1 MEALLRRRV
10 IIGFILA
17 VLLTGLMGFLSWR
30 STRLA
35 AQEADLVAHT
45 HAVMRTLDVAVEHA
59 IELETSARG
68 FALTGQD
75 LLLTHYEAARGTIDQ
90 DFGTLRHLTTDNPN
104 QQRRLE
110 VLEPQM
116 ADAIGFADHLVSAR
130 QNARAIPGA
139 SEIKQ
144 SERVVDAVRDTIHQ
158 MQAEEMQLLNERSQ
172 KTGAARRLTTF
183 VTVAGTL
190 VGAVFLLLAGF
201 AVNREIGVS
210 ARARTQVSALNA
222 ELEQRTAA
230 VQSEIAARSA
240 TEQKLRAS
248 EELSRLFLD
257 SIKDYAVYM
266 LDPEGRVASWNAGAA
281 KIKGY
286 RAEEIIGKHFS
297 CFYTAED
304 QQDGKPELE
313 LQKATASGRFEEEGH
328 RVRKDGSVL
337 WANVV
342 ITPVYDSGG
351 TLRGYSKV
359 VRDITERKA
368 AEEALRQSEDRQA
381 GIISSAMDAIITVDS
396 EQRIVLFNA
405 AAERMFRCPA
415 AEALRQPIE
424 RFVPQR
430 FHAAHAGHIRK
441 FAKTGVTNRAM
452 GPVSALW
459 AKRADG
465 EEFQIEASISQIV
478 TGGKKLFTVIL
489 RDVTE
494 RKQAEEALRESQD
507 QLTGIIQSAM
517 DTIITVDDQQH
528 IVLFNAAAEKM
539 FRCPAAEAVG
549 QPIERFI
556 PQRFRSQHAGHIRR
570 FGETG
575 GTSRGMGTLGA
586 LWALRADGEEF
597 QIEASISQME
607 ARGKKLFT
615 VILRDISERK
625 QADEALRESQAQMI
639 GIIQSAMDTII
650 TVDDEQR
657 IVLFNTA
664 AEKMFGCVAAD
675 VVGQSIERFI
685 PQRFR
690 SQHAGHIRRFG
701 ETGVT
706 SRGMGTLGALWAVRM
721 DGREFQIEASIS
733 QIETRGKK
741 LFTVIL
747 RDVTERKQAEQD
759 LAGQSQELVKQASEI
774 RKLNDELEQRVLQRT
789 AQLEAAN
796 KELEA
801 FTYSVSHDLRAPL
814 RHIGGFSKI
823 LAEEFGPKLDPT
835 AQHYLQRIEEG
846 TRRMGLLVDELLNLA
861 RVGRHSLSLQVT
873 GLNSIVAEIV
883 SMLKPESEGRQVE
896 WIIAD
901 LPFVECD
908 PILIKQVLQNLM
920 ANALKFTRPRPRAVI
935 EIGQVEENGSPA
947 IFVRDNGVGFSMKY
961 ADKLFGVF
969 QRLHRPED
977 FEGTGI
983 GLATVQRII
992 QKHGGRVWVEAE
1004 LDRGATFYFSLGAH
1018 EQLEV
1023 RKHSQQKNHAAT
1035 IGA

>member
-1 MEALLRRRV
+1 MDRSDPRLQRPPSVEALLRRRV

-17 VLLTGLMGFLSWR
+17 VLLTGLIGFLSWR

-45 HAVMRTLDVAVEHA
+45 HAVMGTLDVTVEHA

-75 LLLTHYEAARGTIDQ
+75 LLLTHYEAARGTINQ

-104 QQRRLE
+104 QQRRLD
-110 VLEPQM
+110 VLEPPI
-116 ADAIGFADHLVSAR
+116 AAALAFADELVVAR
-130 QNARAIPGA
+130 RNVRAIPGA

-144 SERVVDAVRDTIHQ
+144 SERVVDAIRGTIQQ
-158 MQAEEMQLLNERSQ
+158 MQAEETRLLNERSQ

-190 VGAVFLLLAGF
+190 VGAVFILLAGF

-210 ARARTQVSALNA
+210 ARVRAQVSALNT
-222 ELEQRTAA
+222 ELEQRVEQRTAA
-230 VQSEIAARSA
+230 VQSEIAARIA

-248 EELSRLFLD
+248 EELFRLLLD
-257 SIKDYAVYM
+257 GIKDYAVYM
-266 LDPEGRVASWNAGAA
+266 LDPEGRVASWNVGAA
-281 KIKGY
+281 RIKGY
-286 RAEEIIGKHFS
+286 STEEILGKHIS

-304 QQDGKPELE
+304 REAGMPVRT
-313 LQKATASGRFEEEGH
+313 LQSAIATGRFEGH
-328 RVRKDGSVL
+328 GLRVRKDGSTF
-337 WANVV
+337 WAHVV
-342 ITPVYDSGG
+342 ILPIYDDSGK
-351 TLRGYSKV
+351 LRGFSKV
-359 VRDITERKA
+359 
-368 AEEALRQSEDRQA
+368 L
-381 GIISSAMDAIITVDS
+381 
-396 EQRIVLFNA
+396 
-405 AAERMFRCPA
+405 
-415 AEALRQPIE
+415 
-424 RFVPQR
+424 
-430 FHAAHAGHIRK
+430 H
-441 FAKTGVTNRAM
+441 
-452 GPVSALW
+452 
-459 AKRADG
+459 
-465 EEFQIEASISQIV
+465 
-478 TGGKKLFTVIL
+478 
-489 RDVTE
+489 DVTE
-494 RKQAEEALRESQD
+494 RKQVEEALRESQA

-517 DTIITVDDQQH
+517 DTIITVDDQQR

-539 FRCPAAEAVG
+539 FRC
-549 QPIERFI
+549 
-556 PQRFRSQHAGHIRR
+556 S
-570 FGETG
+570 
-575 GTSRGMGTLGA
+575 
-586 LWALRADGEEF
+586 
-597 QIEASISQME
+597 ASD
-607 ARGKKLFT
+607 A
-615 VILRDISERK
+615 
-625 QADEALRESQAQMI
+625 
-639 GIIQSAMDTII
+639 
-650 TVDDEQR
+650 
-657 IVLFNTA
+657 
-664 AEKMFGCVAAD
+664 
-675 VVGQSIERFI
+675 VGQSIERFI
-685 PQRFR
+685 PHRFR

-706 SRGMGTLGALWAVRM
+706 SRGMGTLGALWALRA
-721 DGREFQIEASIS
+721 DGEEFQIEASIS

-747 RDVTERKQAEQD
+747 RDVTERKQAEAELARRAAELARSEQALRVQTRMFQSVLDSMDEGLVTADENGKFLLWNPAAEKILGMGAMD
-759 LAGQSQELVKQASEI
+759 LSIQEWAPHYGCYLPDAVTPFPTDQLPLVRAIRGEAADVEMFVRNPKLEQGVWIEVTGRPLKDEDGVLRGGVVAFRDVTRTKAAEGEI
-774 RKLNDELEQRVLQRT
+774 RKLNDELEERVVERT

-796 KELEA
+796 KELET

-823 LAEEFGPKLDPT
+823 LVEEFGPALDPT

-846 TRRMGLLVDELLNLA
+846 TRRMGVLVDELLNLA

-873 GLNSIVAEIV
+873 GLNSIVAELV

-935 EIGQVEENGSPA
+935 EIGQVEENGNPA
-947 IFVRDNGVGFSMKY
+947 VFVRDNGVGFSMKY

-1004 LDRGATFYFSLGAH
+1004 LDRGATFYFSLGAS
-1018 EQLEV
+1018 EQFDV
-1023 RKHSQQKNHAAT
+1023 HKQKKQKNRAAM
-1035 IGA
+1035 IGV

>member
-1 MEALLRRRV
+1 MGRSNPRLESPPSVEALLRRRV

-17 VLLTGLMGFLSWR
+17 VLLTGLIGFLSWR

-45 HAVMRTLDVAVEHA
+45 HAVMGTLDVTVEHA

-75 LLLTHYEAARGTIDQ
+75 LLLTHYEAARGTINQ

-104 QQRRLE
+104 QQRRLD
-110 VLEPQM
+110 VLEPQI
-116 ADAIGFADHLVSAR
+116 AAALAFADELVVAR
-130 QNARAIPGA
+130 RNVRAIPGA

-144 SERVVDAVRDTIHQ
+144 SERVVDAIRGTIQQ
-158 MQAEEMQLLNERSQ
+158 MQAEETRLLNERSQ

-190 VGAVFLLLAGF
+190 VGAVFILLAGF

-210 ARARTQVSALNA
+210 ARMRAQVSALNTELA
-222 ELEQRTAA
+222 ERAEQRTAA
-230 VQSEIAARSA
+230 VQSEIAARIA

-248 EELSRLFLD
+248 EELFRLLLD
-257 SIKDYAVYM
+257 GIKDYAVYM
-266 LDPEGRVASWNAGAA
+266 LDSEGRVASWNVGAA
-281 KIKGY
+281 RIKGY
-286 RAEEIIGKHFS
+286 STEEILGKHIS

-304 QQDGKPELE
+304 REAGMPVRT
-313 LQKATASGRFEEEGH
+313 LQSAIATGRFEGH
-328 RVRKDGSVL
+328 GLRVRKDGSTF
-337 WANVV
+337 WAHVV
-342 ITPVYDSGG
+342 ILPIYDDSGK
-351 TLRGYSKV
+351 LRGFSKV
-359 VRDITERKA
+359 
-368 AEEALRQSEDRQA
+368 L
-381 GIISSAMDAIITVDS
+381 
-396 EQRIVLFNA
+396 
-405 AAERMFRCPA
+405 
-415 AEALRQPIE
+415 
-424 RFVPQR
+424 
-430 FHAAHAGHIRK
+430 H
-441 FAKTGVTNRAM
+441 
-452 GPVSALW
+452 
-459 AKRADG
+459 
-465 EEFQIEASISQIV
+465 
-478 TGGKKLFTVIL
+478 
-489 RDVTE
+489 DVTE
-494 RKQAEEALRESQD
+494 RKQVEEALRESQA

-517 DTIITVDDQQH
+517 DTIVTVDDQQR

-539 FRCPAAEAVG
+539 FRCLAADVVG

-556 PQRFRSQHAGHIRR
+556 PQRFR
-570 FGETG
+570 
-575 GTSRGMGTLGA
+575 
-586 LWALRADGEEF
+586 
-597 QIEASISQME
+597 
-607 ARGKKLFT
+607 
-615 VILRDISERK
+615 
-625 QADEALRESQAQMI
+625 
-639 GIIQSAMDTII
+639 
-650 TVDDEQR
+650 
-657 IVLFNTA
+657 
-664 AEKMFGCVAAD
+664 
-675 VVGQSIERFI
+675 
-685 PQRFR
+685 P
-690 SQHAGHIRRFG
+690 QHAGHIRRFG

-706 SRGMGTLGALWAVRM
+706 SRGMGTLGALWALRA
-721 DGREFQIEASIS
+721 DGEEFQIEASIS

-747 RDVTERKQAEQD
+747 RDVTERKQAEAELARRAAELARSEQALRVQTRMFQSVLDSMDEGLVTADENGKFLLWNPAAEKILGMGAMD
-759 LAGQSQELVKQASEI
+759 LSIQEWAPHYGCYLPDAVTPFPTDQLPLVRAIRGEAADVEMFVRNPKLEQGVWIEVTGRPLKDEDGVLRGGVVAFRDVTRTKASEREI
-774 RKLNDELEQRVLQRT
+774 RKLNDELEQRVVQRT

-796 KELEA
+796 KELET

-823 LAEEFGPKLDPT
+823 LVEEFGPALDPT

-846 TRRMGLLVDELLNLA
+846 TRRMGVLVDELLNLA

-873 GLNSIVAEIV
+873 GLNSIVAELV

-1004 LDRGATFYFSLGAH
+1004 LDRGATFYFSLGAS
-1018 EQLEV
+1018 EQFDV
-1023 RKHSQQKNHAAT
+1023 HKQKKQKNRAAM

>member
-1 MEALLRRRV
+1 MDRSDPRLQRPPSVEALLRRRV
-10 IIGFILA
+10 IIGCILA
-17 VLLTGLMGFLSWR
+17 VLLTGLIGFLSWR

-35 AQEADLVAHT
+35 AQEVDLVAHT
-45 HAVMRTLDVAVEHA
+45 HAVMGTLDVTVEHA

-75 LLLTHYEAARGTIDQ
+75 LLLTHYEAARGTINQ

-104 QQRRLE
+104 QQRRLD
-110 VLEPQM
+110 VLEPQI
-116 ADAIGFADHLVSAR
+116 AAALAFADELVVAR
-130 QNARAIPGA
+130 RNVRAIPGA

-144 SERVVDAVRDTIHQ
+144 SERVVDAIRGTIQQ
-158 MQAEEMQLLNERSQ
+158 MQAEETRLLNERSQ

-190 VGAVFLLLAGF
+190 VGAVFILLAGF

-210 ARARTQVSALNA
+210 ARMRAQVSALNT
-222 ELEQRTAA
+222 ELEQRVEQRTAA
-230 VQSEIAARSA
+230 VQSEIAARIA

-248 EELSRLFLD
+248 EELFRLLLD
-257 SIKDYAVYM
+257 GIKDYAVYM
-266 LDPEGRVASWNAGAA
+266 LDPEGRVASWNVGAA
-281 KIKGY
+281 RIKGY
-286 RAEEIIGKHFS
+286 STEEILGRHIS

-304 QQDGKPELE
+304 REAGMPVRT
-313 LQKATASGRFEEEGH
+313 LQSAIATGRFEGH
-328 RVRKDGSVL
+328 GLRVRKDGSTF
-337 WANVV
+337 WAHVV
-342 ITPVYDSGG
+342 ILPIYDDSGK
-351 TLRGYSKV
+351 LRGFSKV
-359 VRDITERKA
+359 
-368 AEEALRQSEDRQA
+368 L
-381 GIISSAMDAIITVDS
+381 
-396 EQRIVLFNA
+396 
-405 AAERMFRCPA
+405 
-415 AEALRQPIE
+415 
-424 RFVPQR
+424 
-430 FHAAHAGHIRK
+430 H
-441 FAKTGVTNRAM
+441 
-452 GPVSALW
+452 
-459 AKRADG
+459 
-465 EEFQIEASISQIV
+465 
-478 TGGKKLFTVIL
+478 
-489 RDVTE
+489 DVTE
-494 RKQAEEALRESQD
+494 RKQVEEALRESQA

-517 DTIITVDDQQH
+517 DTIITVDDQQR

-539 FRCPAAEAVG
+539 FRC
-549 QPIERFI
+549 
-556 PQRFRSQHAGHIRR
+556 S
-570 FGETG
+570 
-575 GTSRGMGTLGA
+575 
-586 LWALRADGEEF
+586 
-597 QIEASISQME
+597 ASD
-607 ARGKKLFT
+607 A
-615 VILRDISERK
+615 
-625 QADEALRESQAQMI
+625 
-639 GIIQSAMDTII
+639 
-650 TVDDEQR
+650 
-657 IVLFNTA
+657 
-664 AEKMFGCVAAD
+664 
-675 VVGQSIERFI
+675 VGQSIERFI

-706 SRGMGTLGALWAVRM
+706 SRGMGTLGALWALRA
-721 DGREFQIEASIS
+721 DGEEFQIEASIS

-747 RDVTERKQAEQD
+747 RDVTERKQAEAELARRAAELARSEQALRVQTRMFQSVLDSMDEGLVTADENGKFLLWNPAAEKILGMGAMD
-759 LAGQSQELVKQASEI
+759 LSIQEWAPHYGCYLPDAVTPFPTDQLPLVRAIRGEPADVEMFVRNPKLEQGVWIEVTGRPLKDEDGVLRGGVVAFRDVTRTKASEREI
-774 RKLNDELEQRVLQRT
+774 RKLNDELEQRVVQRT

-823 LAEEFGPKLDPT
+823 LVEEFGPALDPT

-846 TRRMGLLVDELLNLA
+846 TRRMGVLVDELLNLA

-873 GLNSIVAEIV
+873 GLNSIVAELV

-935 EIGQVEENGSPA
+935 EIGQVEENGNPA

-961 ADKLFGVF
+961 ADKLSGVF

-1004 LDRGATFYFSLGAH
+1004 LDRGATFYFSLGAS
-1018 EQLEV
+1018 EQFDV
-1023 RKHSQQKNHAAT
+1023 HKQKKQKNRAAM

>member
-1 MEALLRRRV
+1 MDRSDPRLQRPPSVEALLRRRV

-17 VLLTGLMGFLSWR
+17 VLLTGLIGFLSWR

-45 HAVMRTLDVAVEHA
+45 HAVMGTLDVTVEHA

-75 LLLTHYEAARGTIDQ
+75 LLLTHYEAARGTINQ

-104 QQRRLE
+104 QQRRLD
-110 VLEPQM
+110 VLEPQI
-116 ADAIGFADHLVSAR
+116 ADAIGFADHLVAAT
-130 QNARAIPGA
+130 QNAHAIPGA

-144 SERVVDAVRDTIHQ
+144 SERVVDAIRDTIHQ
-158 MQAEEMQLLNERSQ
+158 MQAEEMRLLNERSQ

-190 VGAVFLLLAGF
+190 VGAVFILLAGF

-210 ARARTQVSALNA
+210 ARVRAQVSALNT
-222 ELEQRTAA
+222 ELEQRVEQRTAA
-230 VQSEIAARSA
+230 VQSEIAARIA

-248 EELSRLFLD
+248 EELFRLLLD
-257 SIKDYAVYM
+257 GIKDYAVYM
-266 LDPEGRVASWNAGAA
+266 LDPEGRVASWNVGAA
-281 KIKGY
+281 RIKGY
-286 RAEEIIGKHFS
+286 STEEILGKHIS

-304 QQDGKPELE
+304 REAGMPVRT
-313 LQKATASGRFEEEGH
+313 LQSAIATGRFEGH
-328 RVRKDGSVL
+328 GLRVRKDGSTF
-337 WANVV
+337 WAHVV
-342 ITPVYDSGG
+342 ILPIYDDSGK
-351 TLRGYSKV
+351 LRGFSKV
-359 VRDITERKA
+359 
-368 AEEALRQSEDRQA
+368 L
-381 GIISSAMDAIITVDS
+381 
-396 EQRIVLFNA
+396 
-405 AAERMFRCPA
+405 
-415 AEALRQPIE
+415 
-424 RFVPQR
+424 
-430 FHAAHAGHIRK
+430 H
-441 FAKTGVTNRAM
+441 
-452 GPVSALW
+452 
-459 AKRADG
+459 
-465 EEFQIEASISQIV
+465 
-478 TGGKKLFTVIL
+478 
-489 RDVTE
+489 DVTE
-494 RKQAEEALRESQD
+494 RKQVEEALRESQA

-517 DTIITVDDQQH
+517 DTIITVDDQQR

-539 FRCPAAEAVG
+539 FRC
-549 QPIERFI
+549 
-556 PQRFRSQHAGHIRR
+556 S
-570 FGETG
+570 
-575 GTSRGMGTLGA
+575 
-586 LWALRADGEEF
+586 
-597 QIEASISQME
+597 ASD
-607 ARGKKLFT
+607 A
-615 VILRDISERK
+615 
-625 QADEALRESQAQMI
+625 
-639 GIIQSAMDTII
+639 
-650 TVDDEQR
+650 
-657 IVLFNTA
+657 
-664 AEKMFGCVAAD
+664 
-675 VVGQSIERFI
+675 VGQSIERFI

-706 SRGMGTLGALWAVRM
+706 SRGMGTLGALWAVRA
-721 DGREFQIEASIS
+721 DGEEFQIEASIS

-747 RDVTERKQAEQD
+747 RDVTERKQAEAELARRAAELARSEQALRVQTRMFQSVLDSMDEGLVTADENGKFLLWNPAAEKILGMGAMD
-759 LAGQSQELVKQASEI
+759 LSIQEWAPHYGCYLPDAVTPFPTDQLPLVRAIRGEPADVEMFVRNPKLEQGVWIEVTGRPLKDEDGVLRGGVVAFRDVTRTKASEREI
-774 RKLNDELEQRVLQRT
+774 RKLNDELEQRVVQRT

-796 KELEA
+796 KELET

-823 LAEEFGPKLDPT
+823 LVEEFGPVLDPT

-846 TRRMGLLVDELLNLA
+846 TRRMGVLVDELLNLA

-873 GLNSIVAEIV
+873 GLNSIVAELV

-935 EIGQVEENGSPA
+935 EIGQVEENGNPA
-947 IFVRDNGVGFSMKY
+947 VFVRDNGVGFSMKY

-992 QKHGGRVWVEAE
+992 QKHGGRGWVEAE
-1004 LDRGATFYFSLGAH
+1004 LDRGATFYFSLGAS
-1018 EQLEV
+1018 EQFDV
-1023 RKHSQQKNHAAT
+1023 HKQKKQKNRAAM

>member
-1 MEALLRRRV
+1 MDRSDPRLQRPPSVEALLRRRV

-17 VLLTGLMGFLSWR
+17 VLLTGLIGFLSWR

-45 HAVMRTLDVAVEHA
+45 HAVMGTLDVTVEHA

-75 LLLTHYEAARGTIDQ
+75 LLLTHYEAARGTINQ

-104 QQRRLE
+104 QQRRLD
-110 VLEPQM
+110 VLEPQI
-116 ADAIGFADHLVSAR
+116 AAALAFADELVVAR
-130 QNARAIPGA
+130 RNVRAIPGA

-144 SERVVDAVRDTIHQ
+144 SERVVDAIRGTIQQ
-158 MQAEEMQLLNERSQ
+158 MQAEETRLLNERSQ

-190 VGAVFLLLAGF
+190 VGAVFILLAGF

-210 ARARTQVSALNA
+210 ARVRAQVSALNT
-222 ELEQRTAA
+222 ELEQRVEQRTAA
-230 VQSEIAARSA
+230 VQSEIAARIA

-248 EELSRLFLD
+248 EELFRLLLD
-257 SIKDYAVYM
+257 GIKDYAVYM
-266 LDPEGRVASWNAGAA
+266 LDPEGRVASWNVGAA
-281 KIKGY
+281 RITGY
-286 RAEEIIGKHFS
+286 STEEILGKHIS

-304 QQDGKPELE
+304 REAGMPVRT
-313 LQKATASGRFEEEGH
+313 LQSAIATGRFEGH
-328 RVRKDGSVL
+328 GLRVRKDGSTF
-337 WANVV
+337 WAHVV
-342 ITPVYDSGG
+342 ILPIYDDSGK
-351 TLRGYSKV
+351 LRGFSKV
-359 VRDITERKA
+359 
-368 AEEALRQSEDRQA
+368 L
-381 GIISSAMDAIITVDS
+381 
-396 EQRIVLFNA
+396 
-405 AAERMFRCPA
+405 
-415 AEALRQPIE
+415 
-424 RFVPQR
+424 
-430 FHAAHAGHIRK
+430 H
-441 FAKTGVTNRAM
+441 
-452 GPVSALW
+452 
-459 AKRADG
+459 
-465 EEFQIEASISQIV
+465 
-478 TGGKKLFTVIL
+478 
-489 RDVTE
+489 DVTE
-494 RKQAEEALRESQD
+494 RKQVEEALRESQA

-517 DTIITVDDQQH
+517 DTIVTVDDQQR

-539 FRCPAAEAVG
+539 FRC
-549 QPIERFI
+549 
-556 PQRFRSQHAGHIRR
+556 S
-570 FGETG
+570 
-575 GTSRGMGTLGA
+575 
-586 LWALRADGEEF
+586 
-597 QIEASISQME
+597 ASD
-607 ARGKKLFT
+607 A
-615 VILRDISERK
+615 
-625 QADEALRESQAQMI
+625 
-639 GIIQSAMDTII
+639 
-650 TVDDEQR
+650 
-657 IVLFNTA
+657 
-664 AEKMFGCVAAD
+664 
-675 VVGQSIERFI
+675 VGQSIERFI

-706 SRGMGTLGALWAVRM
+706 SRGMGTLGALWAARA
-721 DGREFQIEASIS
+721 DGEEFQIEASIS

-747 RDVTERKQAEQD
+747 RDVTERKQAEAELARRAAELARSEQALRVQTRMFQSVLDSMDEGLVTADENGKFLLWNPAAEKILGMGAMD
-759 LAGQSQELVKQASEI
+759 LSIQEWAPHYGCYLPDAVTPFPTDQLPLVRAIRGEAADVEMFVRNPKLEQGVWIEVTGRPLKDEDGVLRGGVVAFRDVTRTKASEREI
-774 RKLNDELEQRVLQRT
+774 RKLNDELEQRVVQRT

-796 KELEA
+796 KELET

-823 LAEEFGPKLDPT
+823 LVEEFGPALDPT

-846 TRRMGLLVDELLNLA
+846 TRRMGVLVDELLNLA

-873 GLNSIVAEIV
+873 GLNSIVAELV

-908 PILIKQVLQNLM
+908 PVLIKQVLQNLM

-935 EIGQVEENGSPA
+935 EIGQVEENGNPA
-947 IFVRDNGVGFSMKY
+947 VFVRDNGVGFSMKY

-1004 LDRGATFYFSLGAH
+1004 LDRGATFYFSLGAS
-1018 EQLEV
+1018 EQFDV
-1023 RKHSQQKNHAAT
+1023 HKQKKQKNRAAM

>member
-17 VLLTGLMGFLSWR
+17 VLLTGLIGFLSWR
-30 STRLA
+30 SARLA

-45 HAVMRTLDVAVEHA
+45 HAVMGTLDVTVEHA

-75 LLLTHYEAARGTIDQ
+75 LLLTHYEAARGTINQ

-104 QQRRLE
+104 QQRRLD
-110 VLEPQM
+110 VLEPQI
-116 ADAIGFADHLVSAR
+116 AAALAFADELVAAR
-130 QNARAIPGA
+130 RNVRAIPGA

-144 SERVVDAVRDTIHQ
+144 SERVVDAIRGTIQQ
-158 MQAEEMQLLNERSQ
+158 MQAEETRLLNERSQ

-190 VGAVFLLLAGF
+190 VGAVFILLAGF

-210 ARARTQVSALNA
+210 ARVRAQVSALNT
-222 ELEQRTAA
+222 ELEQRVEQRTAA
-230 VQSEIAARSA
+230 VQSEIAARIA

-248 EELSRLFLD
+248 EELFRLLLD
-257 SIKDYAVYM
+257 GIKDYAVYM
-266 LDPEGRVASWNAGAA
+266 LDPEGRVASWNVGAA
-281 KIKGY
+281 RIKGY
-286 RAEEIIGKHFS
+286 STEEILGKHIS

-304 QQDGKPELE
+304 REAGMPVRT
-313 LQKATASGRFEEEGH
+313 LQSAIATGRFEGH
-328 RVRKDGSVL
+328 GLRVRKDGSTF
-337 WANVV
+337 WAHVV
-342 ITPVYDSGG
+342 ILPIYDDSGK
-351 TLRGYSKV
+351 LRGFSKV
-359 VRDITERKA
+359 
-368 AEEALRQSEDRQA
+368 L
-381 GIISSAMDAIITVDS
+381 
-396 EQRIVLFNA
+396 
-405 AAERMFRCPA
+405 
-415 AEALRQPIE
+415 
-424 RFVPQR
+424 
-430 FHAAHAGHIRK
+430 H
-441 FAKTGVTNRAM
+441 
-452 GPVSALW
+452 
-459 AKRADG
+459 
-465 EEFQIEASISQIV
+465 
-478 TGGKKLFTVIL
+478 
-489 RDVTE
+489 DVTE
-494 RKQAEEALRESQD
+494 RKQVEEALRESQA

-517 DTIITVDDQQH
+517 DTIITVDDQQR

-539 FRCPAAEAVG
+539 FRC
-549 QPIERFI
+549 
-556 PQRFRSQHAGHIRR
+556 S
-570 FGETG
+570 
-575 GTSRGMGTLGA
+575 
-586 LWALRADGEEF
+586 
-597 QIEASISQME
+597 ASD
-607 ARGKKLFT
+607 A
-615 VILRDISERK
+615 
-625 QADEALRESQAQMI
+625 
-639 GIIQSAMDTII
+639 
-650 TVDDEQR
+650 
-657 IVLFNTA
+657 
-664 AEKMFGCVAAD
+664 
-675 VVGQSIERFI
+675 VGQSIERFI

-706 SRGMGTLGALWAVRM
+706 SRGMGTLGALWALRA
-721 DGREFQIEASIS
+721 DGEEFQIEASIS

-747 RDVTERKQAEQD
+747 RDVTERKQAEAELARRAAELARSEQALRVQTRMFQSVLDSMDEGLVTADENGKFLLWNPAAEKILGMGAMD
-759 LAGQSQELVKQASEI
+759 LSIQEWAPHYGCYLPDAVTPFPTDQLPLVRAIRGEAADVEMFVRNPKLEQGVWIEVTGRPLKDEDGVLRGGVVAFRDVTRTKASEREI
-774 RKLNDELEQRVLQRT
+774 RKLNDELEQRVVQRT

-796 KELEA
+796 KELET

-823 LAEEFGPKLDPT
+823 LVEEFGPALDPT

-846 TRRMGLLVDELLNLA
+846 TRRMGVLVDELLNLA

-873 GLNSIVAEIV
+873 GLNSIVAELV

-935 EIGQVEENGSPA
+935 EIGQVEENGNPA
-947 IFVRDNGVGFSMKY
+947 VFVRDNGVGFSMKY

-1004 LDRGATFYFSLGAH
+1004 LDRGATFYFSLGAS
-1018 EQLEV
+1018 EQFDV
-1023 RKHSQQKNHAAT
+1023 HKQKKQKNRAAM